1 MGNSKKKPLTLFEK
15 TLAQLDIRHK
25 KIRAFT
31 PRHNGKVERSH
42 REDRKRSYSCH
53 TFHSL
58 DDFAKQLALLN
69 RRSNNFPMRPL
80 SWLSPVEFS
89 VQFVWQTCRIPL
101 FCDFFRQMLNFAS
114 VLSLKDQ
121 IPTMVFFIA
130 FSLFFPSNGP
140 AHADTA
146 LPANPMPWWNTR

>member
-58 DDFAKQLALLN
+58 DDFVKQLALLN

-89 VQFVWQTCRIPL
+89 VQFV
-101 FCDFFRQMLNFAS
+101 
-114 VLSLKDQ
+114 
-121 IPTMVFFIA
+121 
-130 FSLFFPSNGP
+130 
-140 AHADTA
+140 
-146 LPANPMPWWNTR
+146 